1 MIINRVH
8 SAKVFV
14 DSSPTLADHAVAA
27 AVPHDARLVLDA
39 DRARPGQETVE
50 IRS

>member
-8 SAKVFV
+8 SAEVFV
-14 DSSPTLADHAVAA
+14 DSPPTLADHAVAA

-50 IRS
+50 MRS